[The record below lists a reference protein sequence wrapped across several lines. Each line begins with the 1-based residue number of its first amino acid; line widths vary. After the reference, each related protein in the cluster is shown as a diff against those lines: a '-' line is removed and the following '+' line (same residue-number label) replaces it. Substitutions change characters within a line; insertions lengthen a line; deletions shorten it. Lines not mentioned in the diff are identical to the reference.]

1 MGGEPERERAG
12 SRGNGRKEEV
22 KEEEVSPPPDK
33 PPSLPNVKS
42 VEAVLWLKFISS
54 FPGLCGPI
62 EVKLI
67 GRQLH

>member
-22 KEEEVSPPPDK
+22 KEEEEEVSPDK

-54 FPGLCGPI
+54 FPGLWA
-62 EVKLI
+62 
-67 GRQLH
+67 H